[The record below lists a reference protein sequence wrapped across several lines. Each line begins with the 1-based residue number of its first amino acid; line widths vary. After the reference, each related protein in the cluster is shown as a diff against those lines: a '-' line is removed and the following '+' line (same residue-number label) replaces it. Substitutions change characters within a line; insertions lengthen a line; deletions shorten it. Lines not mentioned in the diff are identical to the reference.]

1 MGKGNY
7 TFYETNNDLRIGG
20 SLIPKDILLSYPVP
34 NLLPTMGT
42 GLTPEQ
48 NRIVSDI
55 NKYLEDA
62 RNISLEPSRYDK
74 DRRNFYALSMALFA
88 LSNRLIDL
96 GRETVYFRGYAGPEE
111 EIKNK
116 VIFKRLSDHQ
126 VIDSVA
132 RQDLMRL
139 VDFRNRC
146 SHHFHE
152 VTKEDLI
159 QVSESLPRYEMFT
172 QAMRAELLR
181 TSRITR
187 RQMILA
193 AGIILLISVIAFIF
207 LFS

>member
-1 MGKGNY
+1 
-7 TFYETNNDLRIGG
+7 
-20 SLIPKDILLSYPVP
+20 
-34 NLLPTMGT
+34 MGT

-48 NRIVSDI
+48 NRIISDI
-55 NKYLEDA
+55 KQYLDDA
-62 RNISLEPSRYDK
+62 RSISLEPSRYDR
-74 DRRNFYALSMALFA
+74 DRRNYYALSMVLFA

-126 VIDSVA
+126 VIDPRA

-152 VTKEDLI
+152 LTKEDLI
-159 QVSESLPRYEMFT
+159 QVSESLPRYEKFT
-172 QAMRAELLR
+172 HTMREELLR
-181 TSRITR
+181 TTLLSKKQIVLVAGFI
-187 RQMILA
+187 MVLVLIALILW
-193 AGIILLISVIAFIF
+193 
-207 LFS
+207 FS